1 MIFFKYSEKVPDI
14 KDDAVAQAFRIFA
27 GPKGWNIE
35 GRACSTRQKVP
46 QPSSWVSVKGQSRER
61 IHFRLASSLCQRATQ
76 ERIDM
81 AVFPALQGGP
91 HNHQTPGSGVKVCS
105 LESEPS
111 QSLGCEYQLGPQLN
125 LGIDAH
131 LQLLRGFPNS

>member
-1 MIFFKYSEKVPDI
+1 MFHSPKSPPTFFL
-14 KDDAVAQAFRIFA
+14 
-27 GPKGWNIE
+27 GLCE
-35 GRACSTRQKVP
+35 GT
-46 QPSSWVSVKGQSRER
+46 RER